1 VGLLFICY
9 ALAMRSAPKSE
20 QEKLEIEAAERTD
33 RRKGAFKYMN
43 IRDRGWGQ
51 INDLHNKRSA
61 VMHWHVS
68 VPLEEGVPRRQ
79 VPDGVFTLDVAGQV
93 IAFDVEEFR
102 KLLRWA

>member
-51 INDLHNKRSA
+51 INDLNNKRSA
-61 VMHWHVS
+61 DHALACQRTTRRRCPQASSPRW
-68 VPLEEGVPRRQ
+68 GVHP
-79 VPDGVFTLDVAGQV
+79 
-93 IAFDVEEFR
+93 
-102 KLLRWA
+102 